1 MYDRTNEV
9 TIGMTNETRS
19 GNRHEVVIGSR
30 GPGGVHS
37 VEESGLESLPEERL
51 TEMAR
56 EGDRQAF
63 GELVRRNRSD
73 MYGWARSLTQD
84 HHMAEDIVQ
93 EALVNAFLHVGR
105 LAEQSRFTPWLVRIV
120 RNQAYM
126 KLRRGGPYAKERPFS
141 GLEPGAGSSFG
152 RAGSPASIGASGGAS
167 EDWRDIDRVLF
178 HLTRHSEQMIQQSRD
193 PAAALMRKETLD
205 GIRQLLACLSA
216 REKHIFEAHFFRH
229 VTPQEIAVVLDTS
242 VANVYNSISRA
253 RGKLQRE
260 RLRLHISMYVK
271 QRRDA
276 GKPKS
281 KLLAPPI
288 LYNPKE
294 C

>member
-1 MYDRTNEV
+1 M
-9 TIGMTNETRS
+9 TIGMTNEMRS
-19 GNRHEVVIGSR
+19 GNRREVVIGGR
-30 GPGGVHS
+30 DPDGLDS
-37 VEESGLESLPEERL
+37 VEESRLDSLPEERL

-63 GELVRRNRSD
+63 GELVRRNRSN

-141 GLEPGAGSSFG
+141 GLEPGTGRLSGAADRSSSAG
-152 RAGSPASIGASGGAS
+152 AGPA

-178 HLTRHSEQMIQQSRD
+178 HLTRHSEQLIQQSRD
-193 PAAALMRKETLD
+193 PAAALMRKETLE

-260 RLRLHISMYVK
+260 RLRLHVSMYVK
-271 QRRDA
+271 QRREA
-276 GKPKS
+276 GKPKA